1 MTKNS
6 ANKLCIINSLFEV
19 TNIVKRSD
27 EEKYVYSGYEIA
39 FDGKGSWSFN
49 DDFARNVIIF
59 GVDSSLSSHTD
70 NLKDDFLVLVEGDTF
85 SSDGSFDAVE
95 KNLLLIL
102 VKQKQSF
109 AWVCIIFTYL

>member
-27 EEKYVYSGYEIA
+27 EEKYVYSGYGIA

-85 SSDGSFDAVE
+85 SSDGSFDALE

-109 AWVCIIFTYL
+109 TWVCIIFTYL